1 MWGQIFSTE
10 WTNLIAMVPLL
21 IGSIITLGIIIE
33 RLMHFRPERMFNQAT
48 VDKVVEHIGHADPEA
63 AMQVVDKRET
73 LLERL
78 LAEGLQDHYKK
89 QVIPE
94 VAFLDHGMSRLDVL
108 ATWVP
113 VLNFIARLA
122 PLLGLLGTVLGMI
135 ASFEVI
141 AASSGEN
148 ATVKPEEVAI
158 GIGTALLTTATG
170 LMVAIPAMATATVLT
185 RIGKRVYQ
193 QFEDAFRQVTIAAGG
208 LRGDYQPVQPT
219 AVPVVKP
226 DADKP
231 EKEELADRPES
242 DAGGELPAGE
252 PA

>member
-10 WTNLIAMVPLL
+10 WTNLVAMVPLL

-33 RLMHFRPERMFNQAT
+33 RLIHFRPAALFDQGT
-48 VDKVVEHIGHADPEA
+48 VDKVIEKVSQADSEA
-63 AMQVVDKRET
+63 ALKSVEQRDT
-73 LLERL
+73 LLENL
-78 LAEGLQDHYKK
+78 LYEGLQDHYQK
-89 QVIPE
+89 QVLPE
-94 VAFLDHGMSRLDVL
+94 VAFLDHGMSRLGVL

-113 VLNFIARLA
+113 ALNFVAKVA

-135 ASFEVI
+135 DSFEVI

-148 ATVKPEEVAI
+148 AEVKPEEVAT

-185 RIGKRVYQ
+185 RMGKQVYQ
-193 QFEDAFRQVTIAAGG
+193 QFEDAFRRVTIAAGG
-208 LRGDYQPVQPT
+208 LRGEIAQALSPVTPQLETGVAT
-219 AVPVVKP
+219 AG
-226 DADKP
+226 D
-231 EKEELADRPES
+231 EEQA
-242 DAGGELPAGE
+242 AGE